1 MFSRLPKELK
11 ELQKSNVS
19 INEVL
24 RYYDESRNIKHKKM
38 AKKIWINKRKKIR
51 EKLHLDKENKEEEEA
66 AFNRNLK
73 RLEQKKEQLKKEEEF
88 NKKKRQI
95 TKQYE
100 QKQRDDLKPGKGI
113 IYRESKS
120 WKNRNN
126 KTRKSPLSKQY
137 YPSNDSITLEN
148 KNVENEDLVFV
159 EVPKTGAGKKTR
171 RRRRKTNKRKRKKR
185 MKGGIRPRTQSEED
199 HMVNNFE
206 FEIPQMRTYH
216 EWLEEEHGSLQDF
229 LNRPHIEMGDIIF
242 YSSGNQY
249 SDAEWIVVP
258 DSNGNKTLRNY
269 ATYQTSDE
277 EGEEKE
283 EERPRTPETN
293 KQGNKKGGK
302 KTRKRRRSRKRKQT
316 RKKNKRRRKRKTRR
330 KRAGKPTF
338 IKQSKI
344 DKGIQGC
351 NTLHTISE
359 VHKCR
364 NMGGLEKYNKK
375 KMIGKIH
382 LPHFNRPHLPH
393 FKTQTE
399 KNNEKLANME
409 WGDMGFGKQ

>member
-1 MFSRLPKELK
+1 MFSRLPKDLQNLK
-11 ELQKSNVS
+11 KPNYS
-19 INEVL
+19 INQVL
-24 RYYDESRNIKHKKM
+24 HYYDQSHNRKHKLQ
-38 AKKIWINKRKKIR
+38 AKKIWIRKRQEMRKKAQ
-51 EKLHLDKENKEEEEA
+51 LDKETQDELEA

-73 RLEQKKEQLKKEEEF
+73 RLQQKKTQLKEEEEF
-88 NKKKRQI
+88 HRKKRKY

-113 IYRESKS
+113 RYRESKS

-171 RRRRKTNKRKRKKR
+171 RRRKKKYKRKKKKR

-199 HMVNNFE
+199 DMVNDFE
-206 FEIPQMRTYH
+206 FEMPQMRTYH
-216 EWLEEEHGSLQDF
+216 EFLEEEHGSLQDF
-229 LNRPHIEMGDIIF
+229 LNSPHIEMGDIIF

-302 KTRKRRRSRKRKQT
+302 KTRKRRISRKRKQT
-316 RKKNKRRRKRKTRR
+316 RKKNKRRRKIKTR
-330 KRAGKPTF
+330 KKKAGTF
-338 IKQSKI
+338 IAQSKI
-344 DKGIQGC
+344 DKGISGC
-351 NTLHTISE
+351 NTLHRISE
-359 VHKCR
+359 IHKCR
-364 NMGGLEKYNKK
+364 NMGGLENYNKK
-375 KMIGKIH
+375 KIIGKIH
-382 LPHFNRPHLPH
+382 LPHFSRPHLPH
-393 FKTQTE
+393 FKTETE
-399 KNNEKLANME
+399 KIMKN
-409 WGDMGFGKQ
+409 